1 MKNYIVKALK
11 WALAK
16 FEEQPNGVVHEC
28 WPFPVGHEP
37 KLVVKR
43 KPRLKKATTL
53 RTRKTPP
60 KKAK

>member
-28 WPFPVGHEP
+28 WPFPAEEAP
-37 KLVVKR
+37 VKR
-43 KPRLKKATTL
+43 KPRVKKATTL
-53 RTRKTPP
+53 RTRKAPP